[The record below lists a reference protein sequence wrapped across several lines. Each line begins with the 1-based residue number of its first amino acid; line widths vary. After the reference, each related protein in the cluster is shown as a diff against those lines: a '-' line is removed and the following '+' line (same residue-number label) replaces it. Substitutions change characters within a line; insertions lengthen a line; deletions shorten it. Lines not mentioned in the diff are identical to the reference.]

1 MMASNEAVFLLL
13 ATILAPLVLWLAFQ
27 IYEFFFW
34 RKAVKEISFEV
45 EQALRDL
52 DEMNGDTRE
61 HDYHAESIQ
70 ALEQVLKE
78 MDRENK

>member
-1 MMASNEAVFLLL
+1 MTFQVFLLL
-13 ATILAPLVLWLAFQ
+13 IGTPILALLALWLFFRV
-27 IYEFFFW
+27 YEFFFW
-34 RKAVKEISFEV
+34 RKAVKEISLEV

-52 DEMNGDTRE
+52 DEMTGDTRE

-78 MDRENK
+78 MDREN

>member
-1 MMASNEAVFLLL
+1 MMTSNEAVFLLL
-13 ATILAPLVLWLAFQ
+13 ATILAPLALWLAFK

-34 RKAVKEISFEV
+34 RKAVKEISLEV

-52 DEMNGDTRE
+52 DEMTGDTRE